1 MPLKL
6 FKGFTLAEVLITLGI
21 IGVVASL
28 TIPGVMSAYNRHITE
43 TRLRGIYS
51 TLQQAFRMYQAQFVE
66 IFPLP
71 IPKMMKQ
78 TLMDILIPEANL
90 FSILIFY
97 PYLAAERLIL
107 GGLLFMFIQQMAV

>member
-6 FKGFTLAEVLITLGI
+6 FKGFTLAEVLITLGV

-28 TIPGVMSAYNRHITE
+28 TIPGLMSAYNRHITE

-51 TLQQAFRMYQAQFVE
+51 TLQQAFRMYQAQFGDFSFTDSKDDEADVNGYSYTRSKL
-66 IFPLP
+66 IFD
-71 IPKMMKQ
+71 
-78 TLMDILIPEANL
+78 TY
-90 FSILIFY
+90 FY
-97 PYLAAERLIL
+97 PYLAAERPIP